1 MVFVHGIHR
10 QNEYCL
16 SVAQILTSWYQSRI
30 DDGMQIDRTSDLIN
44 VLDEVVRNNNIVL
57 QSRINEIAS

>member
-16 SVAQILTSWYQSRI
+16 SVAQNLTSFYQSRI
-30 DDGMQIDRTSDLIN
+30 DNGMYIDCTSDMIN
-44 VLDEVVRNNNIVL
+44 ALEEIVRKQDIVL
-57 QSRINEIAS
+57 QSRINETAS